1 MRELAL
7 IVFAFAV
14 AYLSFAQLA
23 LAQREHWRAVS
34 GRARGDAGP
43 SPAAARRRRRAG
55 ALGLAL
61 SVCACWL
68 ARGASF
74 GSLLAVFCL
83 TLSAWAVAQTLTW
96 RGRWLRALV

>member
-1 MRELAL
+1 MREGAL
-7 IVFAFAV
+7 IALAFVV

-23 LAQREHWRAVS
+23 LAQRDHWMAVS

-55 ALGLAL
+55 AIGLVL
-61 SVCACWL
+61 SASACWL

-83 TLSAWAVAQTLTW
+83 ASSAWAVALTLTW